1 MILILGY
8 FGYRTNKLDGQT
20 VKTRDVYRLAKEQ
33 YGSGVDFFDTEEF
46 KYNKLSVFKMLAR
59 VARCEKLLYLPAH
72 GNLKYIFPVLFCLSL
87 VFRFNIHYVVIGGW
101 LREYIE
107 NLPLHRWAL
116 ARISGIYV
124 ETQRL
129 KEELE
134 GYYRLGNVKILP
146 NFRFFDHEPQR
157 TMSDKLH
164 LVFMA
169 RINRMKGLD
178 WIFYL
183 ADYIVENRLEERIS
197 LTFYGQVNK
206 DDEEYF
212 YDNVNKYGFVEYKG
226 TLQPDA
232 IYETLSLYDVLLLP
246 THFYTEGLPGSIVDA
261 YISGIP
267 VIVTSWKY
275 ASEFVEDGVTGFII
289 PFEKGEETLIEK
301 VMLLEDDRTLLAN
314 MQDNA
319 LRYRSRFAPPLLPF

>member
-1 MILILGY
+1 MILVLGY

-20 VKTRDVYRLAKEQ
+20 VKTRDVYRLTKEQ
-33 YGSGVDFFDTEEF
+33 YGSRVDFFDTEEF
-46 KYNKLSVFKMLAR
+46 KYDKLSVFKMLAR
-59 VARCEKLLYLPAH
+59 VVRCKKLLYLPAY
-72 GNLKYIFPVLFCLSL
+72 GNLKYIFPVLFCLSS

-107 NLPLHRWAL
+107 TLPLHRWAL

-129 KEELE
+129 KGELE
-134 GYYRLGNVKILP
+134 EFYRLGNVKILP
-146 NFRFFDHEPQR
+146 NFRFFNHEPRR
-157 TMSDKLH
+157 TASDKLR

-169 RINRMKGLD
+169 RINKMKGLD
-178 WIFYL
+178 WIFFL
-183 ADYIVENRLEERIS
+183 ADYIVKSGLEERIS

-212 YDNVNKYGFVEYKG
+212 YENVNGYGFIEYKG
-226 TLQPDA
+226 ALQPDA

-261 YISGIP
+261 YISGLP

-275 ASEFVEDGVTGFII
+275 ANEFVEDSVTGFVI
-289 PFEKGEETLIEK
+289 PFEDGEEILIEK
-301 VMLLEDDRTLLAN
+301 VMLLEGDRTLLAN
-314 MQDNA
+314 MQANA

>member
-1 MILILGY
+1 MILVLGY
-8 FGYRTNKLDGQT
+8 LGYRTNKLDGQT
-20 VKTRDVYRLAKEQ
+20 VKTRDVYRLTKEQ
-33 YGSGVDFFDTEEF
+33 YGDGADFFDTEEF
-46 KYNKLSVFKMLAR
+46 KYNKLSVFKMLAK
-59 VARCEKLLYLPAH
+59 VVRCKKLLYLPAH
-72 GNLKYIFPVLFCLSL
+72 GNLKYLFPVLFCLTS
-87 VFRFNIHYVVIGGW
+87 VFRVKIHYVVIGGW

-107 NLPLHRWAL
+107 TLPLHRWML

-129 KEELE
+129 KNELE
-134 GYYRLGNVKILP
+134 GFYRLGNVKILP
-146 NFRFFDHEPQR
+146 NFRFFNHEPQR
-157 TMSDKLH
+157 TVSDKLR

-183 ADYIVENRLEERIS
+183 ADYIVKNRLEEKFS

-212 YDNVNKYGFVEYKG
+212 YGNVNKYGFVEYKG
-226 TLQPDA
+226 ALQPDA
-232 IYETLSLYDVLLLP
+232 IYETLSSYDVLLLP

-261 YISGIP
+261 YISGLP

-275 ASEFVEDGVTGFII
+275 ASEFVEDNATGFVI
-289 PFEKGEETLIEK
+289 PFEKGEDALVEK
-301 VMLLEDDRTLLAN
+301 IMQLESDRALLAN
-314 MQDNA
+314 MQANA